1 MESNRKYKLSF
12 RNMIKFGNKIF
23 KKYFLLF
30 NLVILIY
37 IGVICYFGHY
47 NINKILDFNRII
59 INGLF
64 WLVCMSILWIG
75 CLSSYVINILKAILI
90 EIIYEEYEEDEQKEV
105 NNIFKIILFTVVF
118 ALMEFFIL
126 NLVKLKS
133 LESDHIFYL
142 YSMGVFVGCYFGIV
156 KNIK

>member
-1 MESNRKYKLSF
+1 
-12 RNMIKFGNKIF
+12 MIRFGNVIF

-37 IGVICYFGHY
+37 IGVISYFEHY

-59 INGLF
+59 INALF
-64 WLVCMSILWIG
+64 WLVCMSVLWIG
-75 CLSSYVINILKAILI
+75 CLSSYIINILKTILI
-90 EIIYEEYEEDEQKEV
+90 EIIYEEFEQKDV
-105 NNIFKIILFTVVF
+105 NNIVKITLFTVVF
-118 ALMEFFIL
+118 ALMEFLIL

>member
-1 MESNRKYKLSF
+1 
-12 RNMIKFGNKIF
+12 MIKFGNKIF

-37 IGVICYFGHY
+37 IGVISYFGHY

-64 WLVCMSILWIG
+64 WLLCMSILWIG

-90 EIIYEEYEEDEQKEV
+90 EIIYEEYEEDKQKEV
-105 NNIFKIILFTVVF
+105 NNIFKIILF
-118 ALMEFFIL
+118 FIKCL
-126 NLVKLKS
+126 HKR
-133 LESDHIFYL
+133 FYNI
-142 YSMGVFVGCYFGIV
+142 Y
-156 KNIK
+156 NIKIYFNIFLLTFQILLIKF